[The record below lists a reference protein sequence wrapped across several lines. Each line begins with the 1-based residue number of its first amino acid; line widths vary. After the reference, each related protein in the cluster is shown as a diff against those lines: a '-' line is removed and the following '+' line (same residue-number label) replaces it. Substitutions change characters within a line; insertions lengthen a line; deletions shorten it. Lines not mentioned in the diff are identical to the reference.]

1 MFEQLNIYHF
11 LGDSLRELLYG
22 TGFRSPTNQQVGSMQ
37 NLEVMTKVHDMLMDT
52 KGKLGA
58 VGEELAMRR
67 RTSSMT
73 MTIKFLTK

>member
-1 MFEQLNIYHF
+1 
-11 LGDSLRELLYG
+11 
-22 TGFRSPTNQQVGSMQ
+22 
-37 NLEVMTKVHDMLMDT
+37 MDT